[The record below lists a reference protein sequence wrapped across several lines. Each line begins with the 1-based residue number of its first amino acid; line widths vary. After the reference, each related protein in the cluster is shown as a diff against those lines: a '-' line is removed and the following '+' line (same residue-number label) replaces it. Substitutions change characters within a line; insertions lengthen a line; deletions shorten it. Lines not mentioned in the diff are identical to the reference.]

1 MKKTDNIQ
9 RGILKGLKNCLW
21 KTKFF
26 SCKRGS
32 SNLSIDKIKSL
43 ACWRKCSLAC
53 LENVLSISYFKY
65 Q

>member
-43 ACWRKCSLAC
+43 FLAE
-53 LENVLSISYFKY
+53 ENVLLLA
-65 Q
+65 